1 MFYVINKEKIIAY
14 VVTVFTIV
22 VLYFVA
28 STYEYKDVVPTSNI
42 IVNSIS
48 ENSIKQYK

>member
-14 VVTVFTIV
+14 VVTVFTVV

-28 STYEYKDVVPTSNI
+28 STYEYKEAVPTSNI
-42 IVNSIS
+42 VVNNLI
-48 ENSIKQYK
+48 ENRIKP

>member
-14 VVTVFTIV
+14 VVTVFTVV

-28 STYEYKDVVPTSNI
+28 STYEYKETVPTSNI
-42 IVNSIS
+42 VVNNLI
-48 ENSIKQYK
+48 ENSIKP

>member
-22 VLYFVA
+22 VLYFVN
-28 STYEYKDVVPTSNI
+28 VQLQI
-42 IVNSIS
+42 L
-48 ENSIKQYK
+48 

>member
-22 VLYFVA
+22 V
-28 STYEYKDVVPTSNI
+28 NI
-42 IVNSIS
+42 NIQKITFYVD
-48 ENSIKQYK
+48 KPKKK

>member
-14 VVTVFTIV
+14 VVTVFTVV

-28 STYEYKDVVPTSNI
+28 STYEYKEDVPTSNI
-42 IVNSIS
+42 VVNNLI
-48 ENSIKQYK
+48 ENSIKP

>member
-22 VLYFVA
+22 VLYCVA
-28 STYEYKDVVPTSNI
+28 STYEDNQVVSTSNMVINGARNDI
-42 IVNSIS
+42 ILQ
-48 ENSIKQYK
+48 EK

>member
-28 STYEYKDVVPTSNI
+28 STYEYKDVVPT

-48 ENSIKQYK
+48 ENSIKQ

>member
-1 MFYVINKEKIIAY
+1 MFYVINKEKIISN
-14 VVTVFTIV
+14 VVKVFTIV

-48 ENSIKQYK
+48 ENGIKQ

>member
-14 VVTVFTIV
+14 VVTVFTVV

-28 STYEYKDVVPTSNI
+28 STYEYKEVIPTSNI
-42 IVNSIS
+42 VINDVA
-48 ENSIKQYK
+48 ENTIREDK

>member
-42 IVNSIS
+42 IVNIIS
-48 ENSIKQYK
+48 ENSIKQ

>member
-1 MFYVINKEKIIAY
+1 M
-14 VVTVFTIV
+14 
-22 VLYFVA
+22 LYFVA

-48 ENSIKQYK
+48 ENSIKQ